1 MTMNMPNFLVIGAA
15 KSGTTA
21 LYSYLKQHPDV
32 YMSSLKEPRFFAF
45 EGETL
50 SFRGPKG
57 HGARF
62 NKETITDL
70 KSYQALFDDVKNEKA
85 IGEASPAYLS
95 SAEKASERIHH
106 YLPNTKLIA
115 ILRQP
120 AERAYSSFL
129 HTVKSGMETNLNF
142 EVALASEEKRVR
154 DNWGA
159 IWQHRSLGF
168 YYDQLVPYYKL
179 FSKEQMRVYLY
190 DDLQADA
197 VGLIQNVCE
206 FLEVDSTFVPDVSFR
221 VNRSGIPRSRWLY
234 QFLKSPD
241 NKFRDVL
248 KPLIPKTLRKSAVK
262 KVKTSNIVR
271 PEISA
276 DMRQRLTLEYKDDI
290 LKLQDLIQRDLSA
303 WLAN

>member
-1 MTMNMPNFLVIGAA
+1 MNMPNFLIIGAA

-21 LYSYLKQHPDV
+21 LYSYLKQHSDV
-32 YMSSLKEPRFFAF
+32 YMSSVKEPRFFAF

-50 SFRGPKG
+50 AFRGPKG

-70 KSYQALFDDVKNEKA
+70 KTYQSLFDDVKDEKA

-95 SAEKASERIHH
+95 SAPKASERIHH
-106 YLPNTKLIA
+106 HLPNAKLIV

-129 HTVKSGMETNLNF
+129 HTVKSGIETNLNF
-142 EVALASEEKRVR
+142 EVALASEDKRIR

-168 YYDQLVPYYKL
+168 YYDQLVPYNNL

-197 VGLIQNVCE
+197 VGLIQNICD
-206 FLEVDSTFVPDVSFR
+206 FLEIDNTFVPDVSFR

-234 QFLKSPD
+234 EFLKAPD
-241 NKFRDVL
+241 NKVRDML

-276 DMRQRLTLEYKDDI
+276 EMRQQLTLDYKDDI
-290 LKLQDLIQRDLSA
+290 LKLQDLIERDLSG

>member
-1 MTMNMPNFLVIGAA
+1 MNMPNFLIIGAA

-32 YMSSLKEPRFFAF
+32 YMSSVKEPRFFAF

-50 SFRGPKG
+50 AFRGPKG
-57 HGARF
+57 HGTRF

-70 KSYQALFDDVKNEKA
+70 KTYQSLFDDVKDEKA

-106 YLPNTKLIA
+106 HLPNTKLIV

-120 AERAYSSFL
+120 AERAYSAFL
-129 HTVKSGMETNLNF
+129 HTVKSGMETTLNF
-142 EVALASEEKRVR
+142 ESVLALEEKRIR

-179 FSKEQMRVYLY
+179 FSKEQIRVYLH

-197 VGLIQNVCE
+197 VGLIQDIFD
-206 FLEVDSTFVPDVSFR
+206 FLDVDSGFVPDVSNR

-241 NKFRDVL
+241 NPVRDML
-248 KPLIPKTLRKSAVK
+248 KPLIPQDLRKSMVK
-262 KVKTSNIVR
+262 KAKSSNLVR
-271 PEISA
+271 PEIPV
-276 DMRQRLTLEYKDDI
+276 DIKQRLTLDYKDDI
-290 LKLQDLIQRDLSA
+290 LKLQDLIERDLSA